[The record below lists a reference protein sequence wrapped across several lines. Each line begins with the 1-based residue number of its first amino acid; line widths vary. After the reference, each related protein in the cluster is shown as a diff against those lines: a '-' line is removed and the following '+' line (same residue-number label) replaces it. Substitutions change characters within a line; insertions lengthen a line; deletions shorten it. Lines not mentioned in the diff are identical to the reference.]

1 MFFDTNYLIMVFL
14 PTLIISGL
22 AQFYLR
28 NVYKKWSNI
37 ANGNRYLGAETAR
50 RIMQV
55 TNVNNVMLETTP
67 QDLGDHYDPTSHTV
81 RMSPGVAGRD
91 SVASMAIV
99 AHELGHAQQHQDGSP
114 LIAARNFLLPAVQ
127 FSPTLSYA
135 LIFAGLIFNFAG
147 LAWLGVGV
155 FALSVGFMI
164 LTLPVEFDASI
175 RGLKLLRQSGLIQT
189 EQDQKGARQ
198 VLTAAAFT
206 YIAAAITS
214 VLTLLYYASLVS
226 RRD

>member
-99 AHELGHAQQHQDGSP
+99 AHELGHAQQHQDGAP

-135 LIFAGLIFNFAG
+135 LIFAGLMFNFAG

-175 RGLKLLRQSGLIQT
+175 RGLKLLRQSGLIQI